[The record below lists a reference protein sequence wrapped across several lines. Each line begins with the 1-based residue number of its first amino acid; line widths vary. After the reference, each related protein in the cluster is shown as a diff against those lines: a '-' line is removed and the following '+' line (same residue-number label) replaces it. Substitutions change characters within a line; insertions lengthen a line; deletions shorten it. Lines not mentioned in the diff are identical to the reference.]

1 MITLLVILFV
11 LILVAVLYFFIQ
23 GLAMAAPVLL
33 VILLLPVIDYL
44 VLRLIVYLKNNK
56 D

>member
-1 MITLLVILFV
+1 MITILVILFT
-11 LILVAVLYFFIQ
+11 LILIGAMYLLIQ
-23 GLAMAAPVLL
+23 GIAVTAPVLL
-33 VILLLPVIDYL
+33 IVLLLPAIDYL